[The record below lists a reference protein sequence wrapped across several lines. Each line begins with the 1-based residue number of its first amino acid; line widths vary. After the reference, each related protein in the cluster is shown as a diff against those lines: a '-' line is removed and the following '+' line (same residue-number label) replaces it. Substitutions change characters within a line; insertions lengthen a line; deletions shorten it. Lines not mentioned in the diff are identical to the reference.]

1 MFWLAATGVVQHW
14 WGTQVVSLALAS
26 DSQSNTSHLS
36 RVWLSIASCL
46 FHHLPHCLSLLGPSA
61 QTMWSASHTNPR
73 GEELLVTGE
82 ATIDSGF
89 VCLPLSSHLIN
100 AGFLA

>member
-1 MFWLAATGVVQHW
+1 M
-14 WGTQVVSLALAS
+14 VSLALTS
-26 DSQSNTSHLS
+26 DCQSNTSHLS

-46 FHHLPHCLSLLGPSA
+46 FLHLLRSLLLLGSSTR
-61 QTMWSASHTNPR
+61 TMWSASHTNPQ
-73 GEELLVTGE
+73 GEELLITGE

-100 AGFLA
+100 AGFLV